1 MPSLQGCYNQRKSC
15 VEEDFP
21 VELTLLLDRVADLTN
36 FVAKWGKMSE
46 TVGNVMEEDDFIL

>member
-1 MPSLQGCYNQRKSC
+1 M
-15 VEEDFP
+15 EEDFP
-21 VELTLLLDRVADLTN
+21 AELTLLLDRVADLTN